1 MQRNFI
7 FLFQE
12 VDKVLVVDFPFVT
25 EQISNEIS
33 DENLTISVGA
43 PILNELDAVSVKP
56 IEAVQRLS
64 DSKELCSCHSHSQT
78 LIFFFT
84 MAKHK
89 GNHAVQLVAN

>member
-1 MQRNFI
+1 MQTNLI

-56 IEAVQRLS
+56 IEAVRRLS
-64 DSKELCSCHSHSQT
+64 DSKKLCSCHSHSQT
-78 LIFFFT
+78 LIFFFHRGQT
-84 MAKHK
+84 
-89 GNHAVQLVAN
+89 

>member
-1 MQRNFI
+1 MQTNLI

-56 IEAVQRLS
+56 IEAVKRLS
-64 DSKELCSCHSHSQT
+64 DSKYNYVLVTHTHKLS
-78 LIFFFT
+78 IFT

-89 GNHAVQLVAN
+89 GNHAVQ